1 LKALAPWLLHAVT
14 MVAETFC
21 LASAGAFFLVGLITG
36 TWKYHAIAMS
46 SDARA
51 PVYVDIA
58 HRTSLQYA
66 FACAL
71 MAQLAARGAWSNA
84 TNLVASIVLVVFFA
98 SAVAGYIIHGILRD
112 TDNQL
117 RRPHVL
123 GRRTVSPAAVRGF
136 MTILI
141 AAEITGFAVL
151 FAGFLAA

>member
-1 LKALAPWLLHAVT
+1 

-21 LASAGAFFLVGLITG
+21 LASAGGFFMVGLLAGI
-36 TWKYHAIAMS
+36 WKYRAIATS

-58 HRTSLQYA
+58 HRASLYYA

-84 TNLVASIVLVVFFA
+84 TNLAASIVLVVFFA
-98 SAVAGYIIHGILRD
+98 AAVAGYIVHGILRD

-117 RRPHVL
+117 REPHVL
-123 GRRTVSPAAVRGF
+123 GRRTVSPAAMRGF
-136 MTILI
+136 MMTL
-141 AAEITGFAVL
+141 AVAEVASFAVL
-151 FAGFLAA
+151 LAGFVRAQ

>member
-1 LKALAPWLLHAVT
+1 

-21 LASAGAFFLVGLITG
+21 FASAGAFFFTGLLAGI
-36 TWKYHAIAMS
+36 WKYHAIATS
-46 SDARA
+46 PDARA

-58 HRTSLQYA
+58 HRTALQYA

-84 TNLVASIVLVVFFA
+84 TNLAASITLVAFFA
-98 SAVAGYIIHGILRD
+98 SAVIGYVVHGALRD

-123 GRRTVSPAAVRGF
+123 GRRTVSSGAMRGF
-136 MTILI
+136 MILL
-141 AAEITGFAVL
+141 ATAEVAGFAVL
-151 FAGFLAA
+151 FSGFLAA

>member
-1 LKALAPWLLHAVT
+1 

-21 LASAGAFFLVGLITG
+21 LASAGGFFLIGLLAG
-36 TWKYHAIAMS
+36 TWKYHAIATTA
-46 SDARA
+46 DARA

-58 HRTSLQYA
+58 HRASLQYA

-84 TNLVASIVLVVFFA
+84 TNLAASIVLVVFFA
-98 SAVAGYIIHGILRD
+98 SAVAGYIVHGMLRD

-123 GRRTVSPAAVRGF
+123 GRRTIPPGVMRGF
-136 MTILI
+136 MTTLTV
-141 AAEITGFAVL
+141 AEVAGFAVL
-151 FAGFLAA
+151 FAGFIARQGFAG